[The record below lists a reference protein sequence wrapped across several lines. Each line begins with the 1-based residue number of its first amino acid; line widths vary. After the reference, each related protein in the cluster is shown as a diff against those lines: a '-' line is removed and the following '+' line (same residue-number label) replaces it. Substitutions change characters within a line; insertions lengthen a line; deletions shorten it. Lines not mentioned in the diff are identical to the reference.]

1 MNNIEYKIKFYGM
14 LGKHG
19 IKIVAIPVFI
29 SFTFGYFKYMGL
41 AVIFMSLAL
50 VSAAFLR
57 DSAKL
62 IVLAEAVDKERE
74 IKKSV

>member
-19 IKIVAIPVFI
+19 IKIVAIPVFM
-29 SFTFGYFKYMGL
+29 SFIFGYFEYMGL
-41 AVIFMSLAL
+41 AVMFMSLAL

-57 DSAKL
+57 NSAKL
-62 IVLAEAVDKERE
+62 IVLAEAVNKERE